1 MAVLNLG
8 CSSDD
13 KENAPPPSAAR
24 GIAVKRQTMKRP
36 GGGSK
41 APHRRPPLRDITGL
55 FVTAQCQ
62 PPSTAVLLARSDAAL
77 PEAVRPGAGGAS
89 DGVTVKRG
97 SHSLRMGFR

>member
-8 CSSDD
+8 CGSGD
-13 KENAPPPSAAR
+13 KENAPPPSAVR

-36 GGGSK
+36 GEGSK
-41 APHRRPPLRDITGL
+41 APRRRPPLRDITGL
-55 FVTAQCQ
+55 FVTAPRP
-62 PPSTAVLLARSDAAL
+62 PPSTAVMLALSDATL
-77 PEAVRPGAGGAS
+77 PETVRPGAGAS